1 LITSDKKTAVSGV
14 HLFGLQLKC
23 TDKHRKGKSRV
34 LKLYEES
41 SKSTQIKR
49 AKGLAKREQIH
60 FEKSIKNFYN
70 PEDRIVLKALDFTVQ
85 NKEYHAT
92 FGEENNTMKKQKL
105 QSVVYVQD
113 VENIPR
119 DAYHHFAAIE
129 SKLP

>member
-1 LITSDKKTAVSGV
+1 M
-14 HLFGLQLKC
+14 
-23 TDKHRKGKSRV
+23 
-34 LKLYEES
+34 KLYEES

-92 FGEENNTMKKQKL
+92 CKM
-105 QSVVYVQD
+105 
-113 VENIPR
+113 
-119 DAYHHFAAIE
+119 
-129 SKLP
+129 